1 MLDDI
6 RSILLAQTV
15 VAIVV
20 AIVVVVAVVML

>member
-15 VAIVV
+15 VAVVV
-20 AIVVVVAVVML
+20 AIVIAVAVVV